1 MSIDDIK
8 KQYEAA
14 KKEAFDRITT
24 CKYDSLKEAQKKAS
38 DIASTEDLLVSVWMK
53 ETDDKKVYY
62 VVLSR
67 DRELAYR
74 EGFTEVIKSYD
85 L

>member
-1 MSIDDIK
+1 MNINEIK

-14 KKEAFDRITT
+14 KKEAFERIIVHE
-24 CKYDSLKEAQKKAS
+24 YDSLVEAKKQAKI
-38 DIASTEDLLVSVWMK
+38 IASTEDLLVSIWVR
-53 ETDDKKVYY
+53 ETNSKKIYY

-74 EGFTEVIKSYD
+74 EGFREVIKSYD